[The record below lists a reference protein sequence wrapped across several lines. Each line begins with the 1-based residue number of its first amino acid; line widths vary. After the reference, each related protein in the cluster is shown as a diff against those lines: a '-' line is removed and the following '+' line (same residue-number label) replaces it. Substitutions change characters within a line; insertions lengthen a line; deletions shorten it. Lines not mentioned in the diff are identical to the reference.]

1 MMRKAAAA
9 SFAIHAGLIA
19 GAWAFMQMGPVVS
32 ETDAESVSVDIISM
46 DMVSTDPSEVVTESN
61 QTLVSA
67 GAEVEAMEVPEVAES
82 EPLVAE
88 AVQPVQAVAAA
99 VSAEPVEAVESEEI
113 ASAEVLSAAV
123 ETAQPVAGDVPQIV
137 SEAATIVAES
147 VTPSQSDPLDAIR
160 TATIRELTPE
170 TPAQVLP
177 QALVKPVETIQPV
190 QEASLSP
197 TVEEITE
204 VVPIPKPRIVREP
217 VEARAEPIKE
227 QPKAEQPKK
236 QPEKKQPEKKPPSR
250 QANLGNG
257 GAADADNA
265 ASKKSGGGQ
274 GKKDDGGS
282 AAASK
287 YPGLVEA
294 KVVRAAK
301 YPKKAKGDDGEAL
314 VSFVVGA
321 SGKLVQVALARSSGN
336 AALDDAA
343 IAAVNRAAPFPPI
356 PEAAGRSSWSFTV
369 PLYFKK

>member
-19 GAWAFMQMGPVVS
+19 GAWAFMQMGPAVS

-67 GAEVEAMEVPEVAES
+67 GAEVEAMEVPEVAEA

-88 AVQPVQAVAAA
+88 AVQPVQAIAADA
-99 VSAEPVEAVESEEI
+99 AEPVEAVESEEI
-113 ASAEVLSAAV
+113 ASAEVLTAVV
-123 ETAQPVAGDVPQIV
+123 ETAQPVVGDVPQIV
-137 SEAATIVAES
+137 SEAATIVAET

-204 VVPIPKPRIVREP
+204 VVPIPMPRIVREP
-217 VEARAEPIKE
+217 VEAKAEPIKE
-227 QPKAEQPKK
+227 RPKAEQPKK
-236 QPEKKQPEKKPPSR
+236 QPEKQQPERKPPSK

-257 GAADADNA
+257 GAADADTA

-301 YPKKAKGDDGEAL
+301 YPKKAKGDGGEAL

-321 SGKLVQVALARSSGN
+321 SGKVVQVALARSSGN